1 MGGLLGPI
9 MVIPLRRQQK
19 KEKEVAPLARR
30 NRRGRGGRHAPVR
43 VRSRAG
49 TTPPA
54 FSRNGGSRGGAARPT
69 GLRKA
74 RRKPGPPCR
83 DNRSPRTRGPRAG
96 SPPRADRALPLAV
109 RSRIPTETS
118 RRFFHRGLR
127 AAT

>member
-9 MVIPLRRQQK
+9 MVIPLRRQKK
-19 KEKEVAPLARR
+19 KEKEVALRARR
-30 NRRGRGGRHAPVR
+30 NRRDRDGRRARKRG
-43 VRSRAG
+43 RSRVE

-54 FSRNGGSRGGAARPT
+54 ASRSGGSRGGAARPT
-69 GLRKA
+69 PPRKA

-83 DNRSPRTRGPRAG
+83 GNRLRGTRGPRAG
-96 SPPRADRALPLAV
+96 SPPRADRALPLEV